1 MTNKGERDMSKK
13 TANIYID
20 DGGDGSVPVVF
31 VHSLAGNTQQWST
44 QLSHLR
50 TTRRAVAIDLRG
62 HGQSSSPETGDYA
75 IDSMA
80 QDVQTVVGQLGIERI
95 ILVGHSMGGSVA
107 GAYAGAYPERVAGL
121 LLVDPASDAT
131 QMPVEEIQQLLG
143 ALESEAYSN
152 VVEGYWSQILTG
164 STETTEAKVMQD
176 LRDTSKATVV
186 GVFKELF
193 RYNPVPALE
202 RYDGPKLSVITS
214 VNETPFGVH
223 NLVSDL
229 PHKKITGTGHWLQLD
244 KPEEFNH
251 IMDDFLASI
260 DNRNLPH

>member
-1 MTNKGERDMSKK
+1 MNKGEQIMSEKVSG
-13 TANIYID
+13 IFVDD
-20 DGGDGSVPVVF
+20 DGAGSVPVIF
-31 VHSLAGNTQQWST
+31 IHSLAGNTRQWSA
-44 QLSHLR
+44 QLDHIR
-50 TTRRAVAIDLRG
+50 KTRRAIALDLRG
-62 HGQSSSPETGDYA
+62 HGQTAAPANGDYA
-75 IDSMA
+75 IEAMA
-80 QDVQTVVGQLGIERI
+80 QDIRTVVDQLGVERF

-107 GAYAGAYPERVAGL
+107 GAYAGAHPEQVAGL
-121 LLVDPASDAT
+121 LLADPSGDST

-176 LRDTSKATVV
+176 LHDTSKATVV

-193 RYNPVPALE
+193 KYNPVPALE

-214 VNETPFGVH
+214 VNETPFSVH

-244 KPEEFNH
+244 KPEEFNR
-251 IMDDFLASI
+251 IMDDFLGSI
-260 DNRNLPH
+260 GTGSLH